1 MSTLTSGGMT
11 SIQRAGSRVIQQG
24 PRAKPMPFMIVR
36 RGDQHCVFTQ
46 DESGNPKGTSHGCHP
61 TREKAIAQLRAL
73 YANVPEAR
81 KDDNPT
87 GSQGKGERYADPGY
101 QGDKQPR
108 YPVTK
113 DGKVSAERV
122 RAAWNYIH
130 HADNRKLYTAQQ
142 LSHIEGVI
150 RAAAK
155 EAGVEIESGKN
166 ADYVIRVGPAI
177 KAMGEG
183 MVGGYLVQFGSD
195 ATKDAE
201 DEWFTP
207 ETDFDT
213 DFPSRA
219 SIYYNHGMDPVVGR
233 ARLAHGT
240 MKADEIGIWVEA
252 QLDLRNRH
260 QAAMY
265 GMAKAG
271 KLGWS
276 SGSLAHLTDPPRE
289 HPGGA
294 IKNWPLGHDASLT
307 PIPSDKRNAA
317 IALKS
322 WEPPPLAELAAD
334 PAIKNQSLAENTDRW
349 MDDGMTV
356 LSGYTSIAAKAGR
369 KLSAARRSRLNEMR
383 QIIDDL
389 LNETEPQEAATESA
403 GSPTPGMGEG
413 DEVGKSAAAPAA
425 NGVIEL
431 PITSVPDLHD
441 LYAAATRQSDRTM
454 TLIRG

>member
-1 MSTLTSGGMT
+1 
-11 SIQRAGSRVIQQG
+11 
-24 PRAKPMPFMIVR
+24 MPFEIR
-36 RGDQHCVFTQ
+36 DTGPKDTPYCVFT
-46 DESGNPKGTSHGCHP
+46 KGTDRKHGCHP
-61 TREKAIAQLRAL
+61 TREKAMAQMRAL
-73 YANVPEAR
+73 YANVPEA
-81 KDDNPT
+81 
-87 GSQGKGERYADPGY
+87 S
-101 QGDKQPR
+101 
-108 YPVTK
+108 
-113 DGKVSAERV
+113 
-122 RAAWNYIH
+122 
-130 HADNRKLYTAQQ
+130 
-142 LSHIEGVI
+142 
-150 RAAAK
+150 K
-155 EAGVEIESGKN
+155 EAGVEPEPHRET
-166 ADYVIRVGPAI
+166 DYVIRVGPAI

-213 DFPSRA
+213 EFPSRA

-349 MDDGMTV
+349 MDDGMFV

-389 LNETEPQEAATESA
+389 LNETEPQEAAAESA

-413 DEVGKSAAAPAA
+413 DEVGKSAAPAA
-425 NGVIEL
+425 SGAIEL